1 MELLLQEIT
10 PILIAAIGTVLTYL
24 LGKATAKLKV
34 YLDEKGITEKIEQYK
49 GLALVAVE
57 AAEKIYGPGL
67 GDKKKHL
74 AKNYII
80 NFVNSLGFV
89 ELTEE
94 ELDTFIEAAI
104 IEMEQG
110 WTGKGKNDK

>member
-10 PILIAAIGTVLTYL
+10 PILITIIGTILTYF
-24 LGKATAKLKV
+24 LGQLAAKLKA
-34 YLDEKGITEKIEQYK
+34 YLDEKGITEKIDQYK

-67 GDKKKHL
+67 GEEKKHL
-74 AKNYII
+74 AKTYII
-80 NFVNSLGFV
+80 NFVNSLGLI

-94 ELDTFIEAAI
+94 ELDAFIEAAI

-110 WTGKGKNDK
+110 WTGKEKE